1 MYNGIG
7 LSSARGTGTSGHVVK
22 NASSLRPGQ
31 RDGTSNRH
39 HYDRD
44 RTPKS
49 KPLDKGI
56 IDHERRRQVE
66 VQCLELQDELEDQ
79 KLSDSKIEARVGEL
93 RARLLRDIDRVELT
107 GTRGRIKPFE
117 TTQRAREAKSKENDR
132 MARALR
138 VGEDYAEGA
147 AFDRELQELKRQK
160 RLLERERDRA
170 IEEERRMEREDR
182 RKEREDRRKEREHRR
197 RRSSRSRSP
206 GAGSK
211 SGSESD
217 RESTRHSRR
226 RRHDRSR
233 RHHSRS
239 RSRDYSGESYRE
251 YRSKRREKRRDD
263 STERRPSDDKAE
275 TLDPESNVRTVED
288 GEPGE
293 IEDVE
298 PISEQAEPLLKHRQD
313 E

>member
-79 KLSDSKIEARVGEL
+79 KLGDSEIEARVGEL

-117 TTQRAREAKSKENDR
+117 TTQRAREAKSRENDR

-170 IEEERRMEREDR
+170 IEEERRM
-182 RKEREDRRKEREHRR
+182 EREDRRKEREHRR

-239 RSRDYSGESYRE
+239 RSRDYSGESDRE
-251 YRSKRREKRRDD
+251 YRGKRREKRRSD